1 MTQISVCPRLC
12 IAKAALV
19 VACFFG
25 EQFQYN
31 LDLFNVDCKAEELPQ
46 GQHLVILMMNTS
58 LEEDSQTLSVLTVYC
73 ESLTSSMSVARP
85 LFF

>member
-19 VACFFG
+19 ACFFG
-25 EQFQYN
+25 EHFQYN

-58 LEEDSQTLSVLTVYC
+58 LEEDSQTLSVLRVYY
-73 ESLTSSMSVARP
+73 ESLTSSISEARP
-85 LFF
+85 LLS